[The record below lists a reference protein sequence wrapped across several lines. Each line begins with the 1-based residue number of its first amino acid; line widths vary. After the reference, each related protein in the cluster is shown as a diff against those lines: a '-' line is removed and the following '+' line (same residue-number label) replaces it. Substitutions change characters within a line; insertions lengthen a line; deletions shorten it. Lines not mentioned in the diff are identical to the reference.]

1 MVGELTIQTHVAG
14 RWRDALVLS
23 ITDIRHVGE
32 ARCTTA
38 YLQPYLVDF
47 IGDLDS
53 LLEPA
58 ISVNLPVNW
67 NLVETKGYPAFVY
80 DLMPAGAARRSL
92 EKRFGGEKPEGVDLD
107 FFLLSRCTPSSI
119 GHLRVKESFEHVDQT
134 RREAFPRREVVD
146 RTNDFL
152 EYAYESGAALG
163 GATGAQGEAPKLLM
177 VEGVDG
183 ALYADAML
191 SDDLARRHW
200 LVKFARNQVTE
211 RDKNILRA
219 EFHYYRA
226 VSHLGLN
233 TVSTDGLVLEE
244 AEKPSLWMPRFD
256 RRVDQGAVERIPV
269 ESIYSVCANTVPG
282 SRMNHE
288 DVLGRLIGLWTS
300 NNQIDELEE
309 LVFEYLQR
317 DLLNRILGNSDNHG
331 RNMAIFRYHGRF
343 ELAPIYDLAP
353 MVLDPEGVT
362 RVTKWRPEHM
372 GSPDW
377 RAVCNYFHAITDPAA
392 LFERLRAA
400 AQRFRALPDLLVDLP
415 AEVRQARTIPL
426 NNLDTRLAEW
436 GLR

>member
-14 RWRDALVLS
+14 CWRDALVLS

-183 ALYADAML
+183 PCMQT
-191 SDDLARRHW
+191 RCCPTIW
-200 LVKFARNQVTE
+200 
-211 RDKNILRA
+211 
-219 EFHYYRA
+219 
-226 VSHLGLN
+226 
-233 TVSTDGLVLEE
+233 
-244 AEKPSLWMPRFD
+244 P
-256 RRVDQGAVERIPV
+256 GATGWSSSP
-269 ESIYSVCANTVPG
+269 A
-282 SRMNHE
+282 
-288 DVLGRLIGLWTS
+288 
-300 NNQIDELEE
+300 
-309 LVFEYLQR
+309 
-317 DLLNRILGNSDNHG
+317 
-331 RNMAIFRYHGRF
+331 
-343 ELAPIYDLAP
+343 
-353 MVLDPEGVT
+353 T
-362 RVTKWRPEHM
+362 R
-372 GSPDW
+372 
-377 RAVCNYFHAITDPAA
+377 
-392 LFERLRAA
+392 
-400 AQRFRALPDLLVDLP
+400 
-415 AEVRQARTIPL
+415 
-426 NNLDTRLAEW
+426 
-436 GLR
+436 